1 MTGDQERREVPGAEK
16 AARGGVLIV
25 DDDAPI
31 RNLLHQVFKRLGLDT
46 REARDGVEAL
56 SCIDEQLPDLVMLDL
71 MMPRMNGWQVLEHL
85 RDNGILD
92 ELPVIVLT
100 AVGPIRA
107 EGLKEFPIR
116 AVLGKPFEIRELI
129 ETVQQILD

>member
-1 MTGDQERREVPGAEK
+1 MTGDQERSEMPGADR
-16 AARGGVLIV
+16 ALRGGVLIV

-31 RNLLHQVFKRLGLDT
+31 RNLLHQVFKRLGLAT

-56 SCIDEQLPDLVMLDL
+56 SCIDEQLPELVMLDL

-92 ELPVIVLT
+92 HLPVIVLT
-100 AVGPIRA
+100 AVGPVRA

>member
-1 MTGDQERREVPGAEK
+1 MTGDQERGEIPGAEK

-31 RNLLHQVFKRLGLDT
+31 RNLLHQVFKRLGLPT
-46 REARDGVEAL
+46 REARDGIEAL

-92 ELPVIVLT
+92 DLPVIVLT
-100 AVGPIRA
+100 AVGPVRA

>member
-1 MTGDQERREVPGAEK
+1 MPGADT
-16 AARGGVLIV
+16 APRGGVLIV

-31 RNLLHQVFKRLGLDT
+31 RNLLHQVFKRLGLPT

-56 SCIDEQLPDLVMLDL
+56 SCIEEQMPDLVMLDL

-85 RDNGILD
+85 RDNGVLD
-92 ELPVIVLT
+92 QLPVVVLT
-100 AVGPIRA
+100 AVGPVRA

-129 ETVQQILD
+129 DTVQQILD